1 MGGSHKHHSC
11 NVYDCPILEM
21 PGEAMKNGRRPF
33 FIAPPG
39 IGIWGAVIYITP
51 AQCRTSMFF
60 KTDSTL
66 VWKKRG

>member
-51 AQCRTSMFF
+51 EPQLF
-60 KTDSTL
+60 
-66 VWKKRG
+66 

>member
-51 AQCRTSMFF
+51 VPTTLSGSEARLSHHQMQ
-60 KTDSTL
+60 DSI
-66 VWKKRG
+66 